1 MNDIIKTKEIK
12 SILISILLIA
22 LAVFLMMKPLEI
34 VSTLIKVIGMCVLIC
49 GAFDFLNYFFKKE
62 DDVLFNYG
70 LFRGIMEITVGILF
84 VFKYNLLITL
94 FPSLLG
100 LMIVFIN
107 IFKLQTSLDFKEVE
121 NSNYLT
127 GVIISALSII
137 LGIIILINPFGA
149 VETVVIISGV
159 VLLVSEL
166 VNIIYSA
173 YVLKF
178 IRKTN
183 KVVKDLT
190 TN

>member
-127 GVIISALSII
+127 GVIISSLSII

-159 VLLVSEL
+159 VLLVSEV